1 MLRGIGKIFS
11 LDGSGSG
18 PVESV
23 EALRDISIEFRTGE
37 IHALLGENGAG
48 KSTLMHILSGLHA
61 PSQGDLEVAGI
72 RRSFTSPAQALSE
85 GIAMVHQHPLTA
97 RDLTVL
103 ENCKPGS
110 ARPGLNGGSLRAAV
124 LRLCRQWDI
133 PLDPDTPV
141 SRLDAL
147 GRLQTALLAALI
159 HTPRFLLLDEPTGF
173 LPPDER
179 DGLLASLRRSADNGT
194 GIILITHN
202 IGEACRWA
210 DRISVLQKGTLA
222 WSGTPPDQS
231 ALEERMFGPEA
242 LRRIAPPCPVH
253 SSPGASLRLETVSV
267 ARYNTS
273 PLYDINL
280 TVQPGRITGI
290 FGLAGSGLDTLESV
304 FAGQI
309 KPDTGRL
316 FLQKDGTSC
325 SVKPAALR
333 SHSVALIPSDR
344 VFRGS
349 HPDLT
354 LLEMMSPYRIK
365 GFIPDLKTRRAEVR
379 AVLQREGITGDEN
392 RTVRSLSGGQL
403 QRLIL
408 ERELSEDPAVLILAE
423 PAWGLDMISANILFE
438 RLRCAADRGTAVLV
452 LTGDFDTMNRI
463 QLFDDSRILRA
474 GHLE

>member
-1 MLRGIGKIFS
+1 
-11 LDGSGSG
+11 
-18 PVESV
+18 
-23 EALRDISIEFRTGE
+23 
-37 IHALLGENGAG
+37 
-48 KSTLMHILSGLHA
+48 MHILSGLHA
-61 PSQGDLEVAGI
+61 PSRGDLEVAGI

-85 GIAMVHQHPLTA
+85 GIAMVHQRPLTA

-110 ARPGLNGGSLRAAV
+110 ARLGLTGATLRATV

-133 PLDPDTPV
+133 QLDPDIPV
-141 SRLDAL
+141 HRLDAL

-179 DGLLASLRRSADNGT
+179 DGLLKALRRSADNGT

-222 WSGTPPDQS
+222 WSGPPPDQS
-231 ALEERMFGPEA
+231 ALEEQMFGPEA
-242 LRRIAPPCPVH
+242 LRRVAPPCPVQ
-253 SSPGASLRLETVSV
+253 SSPGVSLRLENISV

-273 PLYDINL
+273 PLYNINL
-280 TVQPGRITGI
+280 VVQPGRITGI
-290 FGLAGSGLDTLESV
+290 FGLAGSGLDTLEAL

-316 FLQKDGTSC
+316 VLERNGTSAT
-325 SVKPAALR
+325 VKPAALR
-333 SHSVALIPSDR
+333 AHSVALIPSDR

-349 HPDLT
+349 HPDLP

-365 GFIPDLKTRRAEVR
+365 GFIPDVNTCRTGVR
-379 AVLQREGITGDEN
+379 DVLQQEGISGDEN
-392 RTVRSLSGGQL
+392 RRVRSLSGGQL

-423 PAWGLDMISANILFE
+423 PAWGLDMISAGILFE

-452 LTGDFDTMNRI
+452 LTGDFDTMNRV
-463 QLFDDSRILRA
+463 QLFDDSSILRA